1 MAIKNILVAYN
12 GGAAS
17 DAALHLGV
25 QMAHK
30 YDAHLTGIMAHGIS
44 STTRHM
50 PAWLSA
56 HIRQSIEETF
66 EGHGADVRRRFH
78 EQVTANLTADR
89 THWLEVEDDPDR
101 SVATFAR
108 VFDITLVGQYEN
120 LPEQDAMLLHPDRI
134 AYDAARPVIIAPKS
148 YKAERLN
155 ERAVIAWD
163 GGKTAARAMMDAM
176 HVLETK
182 EFVSVVTIGE
192 DCFNRIPK
200 RLDICALLARH
211 GIRAEHQ
218 ILPLKREGAAA
229 TLLDYCDTSDF
240 GLLVMGAYE
249 RAKFAEDL
257 TGGFTQRVLRNITLP
272 TFVSH

>member
-25 QMAHK
+25 QMARK

-50 PAWLSA
+50 PAWLSS

-211 GIRAEHQ
+211 GIWAEHQ
-218 ILPLKREGAAA
+218 VLPLKREGAAA
-229 TLLDYCDTSDF
+229 TLLDYCERTDF

-257 TGGFTQRVLRNITLP
+257 TGGFTEMVLHNITLP